1 MDWIGAVYWIKLSGI
16 VQADLSPR
24 IFPKKLLWKNH
35 MSRLIERMF
44 DWSSGFYHGFQM
56 AVTGE
61 SDVEIDKDKVLVS
74 GETLIKLDCY

>member
-16 VQADLSPR
+16 VQTDLSPR

-35 MSRLIERMF
+35 MSRLNAR
-44 DWSSGFYHGFQM
+44 GFYHDFQM

-61 SDVEIDKDKVLVS
+61 SDVEIDKDTVLVS